1 MVPFNGKPINLNR
14 KIPRATSGGNRFDF
28 ATWSLRFTEANQSF
42 LDATQYIQYEGIQIY
57 FLMQHKYIKYE
68 GIQIYEF
75 KQIMRNSK
83 VYIKLRRNTKEFN
96 KVQK

>member
-42 LDATQYIQYEGIQIY
+42 LDATQVHKIRRYSKKNLDVTQIHKIQSYSNLRIQANNAEY
-57 FLMQHKYIKYE
+57 
-68 GIQIYEF
+68 
-75 KQIMRNSK
+75 
-83 VYIKLRRNTKEFN
+83 
-96 KVQK
+96 